1 MIHEPFQFN
10 EHILKV
16 VPTGAYSHEVN
27 LILSDEKNNWE
38 HDLFNDEHSGLEIA
52 IARLKMDISD
62 SNKEISNYKNQVDKQ
77 REKIETLEKSQK
89 KPKDYVKILNSCG
102 ENIAN
107 LIESICET
115 ESYIAEKTKE
125 LKDFEHKHLVSL
137 NQTRSLGGVKAN
149 YKKHKN
155 LDYLKKEVHYHCAL
169 ADEYRYGHKYVAPY
183 RGHLLNY
190 ETAPFEKR
198 TVDVLNFR
206 AKDYNYELSY

>member
-1 MIHEPFQFN
+1 MNNEPFVFN
-10 EHILKV
+10 DIILKV
-16 VPTGAYSHEVN
+16 VPTGAYTHEVN

-62 SNKEISNYKNQVDKQ
+62 SNKDISSYKNQVDKL
-77 REKIETLEKSQK
+77 REKIETLEQSQK
-89 KPKDYVKILNSCG
+89 KPKDYVKILNSSG

-107 LIESICET
+107 LIENIRNT
-115 ESYIAEKTKE
+115 ESYIVEKTKE
-125 LKDFEHKHLVSL
+125 LTDFEHKHLVSL

>member
-1 MIHEPFQFN
+1 MNREPFVFN
-10 EHILKV
+10 DIILKV
-16 VPTGAYSHEVN
+16 VPTGAYNHEVN
-27 LILSDEKNNWE
+27 LILSDERSNWD
-38 HDLFNDEHSGLEIA
+38 HNIFNDEHSGLEIA
-52 IARLKMDISD
+52 IARLNMDIND

-107 LIESICET
+107 LIESIRDT
-115 ESYIAEKTKE
+115 ESYIVEKTKE
-125 LKDFEHKHLVSL
+125 LKDLEHKHLVSL
-137 NQTRSLGGVKAN
+137 NQTRSLGSVKAN

-169 ADEYRYGHKYVAPY
+169 ADEYRYGPKYVAPY

-190 ETAPFEKR
+190 ETAPFERR

-206 AKDYNYELSY
+206 AKDYEYELTY